1 MGAGS
6 GVGLAATLDTVPSAE
21 AAQATAA
28 EAAADSN
35 TVAAV
40 TEPSQDTRP
49 PRGAL
54 IVIAVGLI
62 ACVAAAVLA
71 TDKGSGESASLEWVK
86 HRSVRDSAAV
96 DVPGGQGSMQLIDGS
111 IVATGT
117 NVSGYSLF
125 RVGTTLRIDAGSPV
139 EKAHI
144 LCTTDAGPRTEI
156 AHSAEGLR
164 ALYPRSADSGIYS
177 QNMPER
183 LVMDFSARGGENV
196 IVEAE
201 DLGIRGFT
209 TEMGV
214 KLEWPKYTEGTER
227 LEYFIAGG
235 KPTRD
240 LDLPFFTIWKTTTAP
255 AATVSCALTTNAGE
269 ATATTK
275 AKLGAIPP
283 TIDEEAEDRAEE
295 EAEAQEEE
303 EEETEEGGGE
313 G

>member
-1 MGAGS
+1 
-6 GVGLAATLDTVPSAE
+6 
-21 AAQATAA
+21 
-28 EAAADSN
+28 
-35 TVAAV
+35 V
-40 TEPSQDTRP
+40 TEPPQDTRP

-54 IVIAVGLI
+54 IVVVIGLI
-62 ACVAAAVLA
+62 ACLAAAVLA

-86 HRSVRDSAAV
+86 HGSVPDSAPV
-96 DVPGGQGSMQLIDGS
+96 DVPGGKGSMQLVKGS

-125 RVGTTLRIDAGSPV
+125 RVATTLRIDAGSPV
-139 EKAHI
+139 SNAHI
-144 LCTTDAGPRTEI
+144 LCVTDAGAGTEI

-164 ALYPRSADSGIYS
+164 AVYPRSSETGIYS
-177 QNMPER
+177 QNAPER

-209 TEMGV
+209 TEEGV
-214 KLEWPKYTEGTER
+214 KLKWPKYTEGIER
-227 LEYFIAGG
+227 LKYFIAGG
-235 KPTRD
+235 TPTRD

-255 AATVSCALTTNAGE
+255 SATVSCTVTTKAGK
-269 ATATTK
+269 ASATTK

-283 TIDEEAEDRAEE
+283 AIDEEAEDLAEE
-295 EAEAQEEE
+295 EAETQEEEE
-303 EEETEEGGGE
+303 EEETEDGGGE